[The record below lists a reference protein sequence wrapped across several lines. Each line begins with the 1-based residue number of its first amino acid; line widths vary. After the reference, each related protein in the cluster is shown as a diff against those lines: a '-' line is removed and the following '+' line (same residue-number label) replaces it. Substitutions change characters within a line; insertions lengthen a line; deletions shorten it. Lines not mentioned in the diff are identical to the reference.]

1 MTHVVIKIDE
11 TGRGSLQI
19 DGIDMSDVVSGVS
32 FQSSAG
38 EVSRVVLTIP
48 VAPFAADM
56 EADVDLDAET
66 AEALR
71 SLGWVKVDG
80 DGR

>member
-1 MTHVVIKIDE
+1 MARFVIRIEE
-11 TGRGSLQI
+11 TGRGSLQV
-19 DGIDMSDVVSGVS
+19 DGVDMSNVVSGVS
-32 FQSSAG
+32 VQCSAG
-38 EVSRVVLTIP
+38 EVTRVVLTIP

-56 EADVDLDAET
+56 EAAVDLDAET

>member
-19 DGIDMSDVVSGVS
+19 DGIDMSNVVSGVS
-32 FQSSAG
+32 IQAATG
-38 EVSRVVLTIP
+38 EVPRVVLTIP
-48 VAPFAADM
+48 TAPIAAELD
-56 EADVDLDAET
+56 ADVDLDAET